1 MHDVVV
7 SQAVNEKRLEPPK
20 QPTHYHSVE
29 FSVEG
34 LGMPYQFKIYHLMST
49 AMCLVIKED
58 SNVLHHLKTGDTLHM
73 RYYSTDSCYPSE
85 FMATA
90 IRHIT
95 KNDNGRFRGHYL
107 VGLEI
112 LNC

>member
-1 MHDVVV
+1 MRDVVV
-7 SQAVNEKRLEPPK
+7 SHAVNKRLEPLK

-29 FSVEG
+29 FSVQG
-34 LGMPYQFKIYHLMST
+34 LSMPYQFKIYHLMST

-58 SNVLHHLKTGDTLHM
+58 SNVLQYLKTGDTLHM
-73 RYYSTDSCYPSE
+73 RYYSGDSCYPSE
-85 FMATA
+85 YLETA

>member
-1 MHDVVV
+1 MRDVVM
-7 SQAVNEKRLEPPK
+7 SHAVNKRLEIVK

-29 FSVEG
+29 FSVSG
-34 LGMPYQFKIYHLMST
+34 LSMPYQFKIYHLMPT
-49 AMCLVIKED
+49 AMCLVIKEG
-58 SNVLHHLKTGDTLHM
+58 SNVLQHLNIGDTLHM
-73 RYYSTDSCYPSE
+73 KYYSDESCYPSE
-85 FMATA
+85 DLETA

-112 LNC
+112 LHC